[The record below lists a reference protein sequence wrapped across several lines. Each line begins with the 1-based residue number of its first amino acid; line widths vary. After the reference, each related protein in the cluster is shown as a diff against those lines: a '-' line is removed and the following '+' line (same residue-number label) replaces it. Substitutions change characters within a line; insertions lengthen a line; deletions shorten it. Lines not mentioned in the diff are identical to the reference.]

1 MVYCT
6 SNGEYMKKNGILDM
20 KLPHTQ
26 HTDRLERMYSQVKD
40 LELGLLLS
48 GLTILVKDT
57 EIYLTAYGLD
67 NAMAEGFRLAYLDML
82 SDNRYYWEQFGPN
95 LYLLLKEAG
104 LPEGFASGAA
114 KCKADLG
121 PLTDLSLETEWLRAP
136 GWHFLQTYSGQRKND
151 ILSKLCPLP
160 SSSATSPV
168 QRESEVIRNDITL
181 KELREAF
188 CKSENPYKCE
198 KEDASEKDANPFK
211 PIKGLVERLVGT
223 DQQFKEF
230 WYPVML
236 YMALLLH
243 KTNFTTLE

>member
-1 MVYCT
+1 
-6 SNGEYMKKNGILDM
+6 M

-67 NAMAEGFRLAYLDML
+67 NAMAEGFRLDYLSML
-82 SDNRYYWEQFGPN
+82 SDNRYYWEKFGPN
-95 LYLLLKEAG
+95 LYLPLKEAG
-104 LPEGFASGAA
+104 LPEGFASSAA

-121 PLTDLSLETEWLRAP
+121 PLTDFSLETEWLRAS
-136 GWHFLQTYSGQRKND
+136 GWHFLKTYSGQRKND
-151 ILSKLCPLP
+151 IL
-160 SSSATSPV
+160 
-168 QRESEVIRNDITL
+168 RDITL
-181 KELREAF
+181 EDLKAAF
-188 CKSENPYKCE
+188 CEGRNPYKRDSNGVC
-198 KEDASEKDANPFK
+198 DQKDTNPYK
-211 PIKGLVERLVGT
+211 PIEGLVGRLIGS
-223 DQQFKEF
+223 DQEWSEF

-236 YMALLLH
+236 YLALLLH

>member
-1 MVYCT
+1 
-6 SNGEYMKKNGILDM
+6 MKR
-20 KLPHTQ
+20 PHTQ
-26 HTDRLERMYSQVKD
+26 YTDRLERMYSQVKD

-67 NAMAEGFRLAYLDML
+67 NAMAEGFRLAYLGML
-82 SDNRYYWEQFGPN
+82 SENRYYWQRFGPN
-95 LYLLLKEAG
+95 LYLPLKDAG
-104 LPEGFASGAA
+104 LPEGFSSAAA

-136 GWHFLQTYSGQRKND
+136 GWHFLKTYSVQRKND
-151 ILSKLCPLP
+151 ILSKITLDEKK
-160 SSSATSPV
+160 
-168 QRESEVIRNDITL
+168 QEVLRDITL
-181 KELREAF
+181 NELKAAF
-188 CKSENPYKCE
+188 CEGRNPYKKDVCE
-198 KEDASEKDANPFK
+198 QEDSSPYK
-211 PIKGLVERLVGT
+211 PIEGMVNRLIGT
-223 DQQFKEF
+223 DQEWGEF